1 MTFLLGV
8 VAFVVSLRARAR
20 LAARYA
26 NVRVSPWIV
35 AGLVG
40 LLCAVTFLQLRELD
54 AAAAAAVMP
63 PWQRALPL
71 HVFTR
76 AFVEAKRG
84 AGLETS
90 LQIAAF
96 VQTALLFGLAF
107 AVPRAGSPRAVAG
120 IVAAGAAV
128 LASEAWCA
136 RVAGADVYAYV
147 AFGLSPHP
155 YRPGA
160 AFLPLADRAIAHLW
174 GRPLVPCPYGPLWLA
189 LAHAIAS
196 PGRSLA
202 ANVIAFRAVG
212 LAATAA
218 SIAALLALRKP
229 VTAALFAL
237 DPTLWQLY
245 VAEAHNDVVGV
256 ALVLGA
262 LAIRRR
268 SLGAAI
274 LFVALAGVVKL
285 PFLLIGAVVFAS
297 GPTWRARLFPAA
309 AAAFGGVAL
318 SLAFGGGDY
327 IAALARTARTYAY
340 PIGALE
346 WNLHLTVAAIACGAV
361 VAAVVAARFFWGAP
375 WSFVALGQYPIWQ
388 YLGWGIPY
396 AVLDETQGLL
406 YLALLPVSG
415 FELSLL
421 FPDPALLAA
430 GRVALLAALLV
441 AFALAFR
448 RPRAAPRRVAA

>member
-26 NVRVSPWIV
+26 NVRVSPWVV

-40 LLCAVTFLQLRELD
+40 VLCVVTFLQLRELD
-54 AAAAAAVMP
+54 AAAAAAAAP

-71 HVFTR
+71 HVFAR
-76 AFVEAKRG
+76 GFVEAKRG
-84 AGLETS
+84 AGLETG
-90 LQIAAF
+90 LQVAAF

-107 AVPRAGSPRAVAG
+107 VVPRAGSPRTVAG
-120 IVAAGAAV
+120 IVAVGAAV

-136 RVAGADVYAYV
+136 RVSGADVYAYV

-160 AFLPLADRAIAHLW
+160 ALLPLADRAIAHLW
-174 GRPLVPCPYGPLWLA
+174 GRPLVPCPYGPVWLA
-189 LAHAIAS
+189 LAHAVAS

-202 ANVIAFRAVG
+202 ANVVAFRAVG
-212 LAATAA
+212 LAAMAA
-218 SIAALLALRKP
+218 SIGALLALRKP

-245 VAEAHNDVVGV
+245 VAEAHNDMVGI
-256 ALVLGA
+256 ALVLLA
-262 LAIRRR
+262 LALRRR
-268 SLGAAI
+268 SIGAAMV
-274 LFVALAGVVKL
+274 LVALAGAVKL
-285 PFLLIGAVVFAS
+285 PFLLIGAVIFAS
-297 GPTWRARLFPAA
+297 APTWRARLLPAMG
-309 AAAFGGVAL
+309 AAFGGVAL
-318 SLAFGGGDY
+318 SVALGGIDY
-327 IAALARTARTYAY
+327 ASAMSRTARSYAY

-346 WNLHLTVAAIACGAV
+346 WNLHVTLAAIACVAV
-361 VAAVVAARFFWGAP
+361 VTAVVAARFFWGAP

-448 RPRAAPRRVAA
+448 RPRAAPAALAG

>member
-26 NVRVSPWIV
+26 NVRVSPWVV
-35 AGLVG
+35 AVLVG
-40 LLCAVTFLQLRELD
+40 VLCAVTLLQLRTLD
-54 AAAAAAVMP
+54 AAAAAAAMP

-71 HVFTR
+71 HVFAR
-76 AFVEAKRG
+76 GFVEAKRG

-90 LQIAAF
+90 LQVAAF
-96 VQTALLFGLAF
+96 VQTALLVGLAF
-107 AVPRAGSPRAVAG
+107 VLPRAGAPRAVAG

-155 YRPGA
+155 YRPNDA
-160 AFLPLADRAIAHLW
+160 LLPLANRAIALLW
-174 GRPLVPCPYGPLWLA
+174 GRPLVPCPYGPVWLA

-202 ANVIAFRAVG
+202 ANVFAFRGVG
-212 LAATAA
+212 LAALAA

-245 VAEAHNDVVGV
+245 VAEAHNDVVGI
-256 ALVLGA
+256 ALVLAA

-268 SLGAAI
+268 SLGAAM
-274 LFVALAGVVKL
+274 LLVALAGAVKL
-285 PFLLIGAVVFAS
+285 PFLLIGAVAFAS
-297 GPTWRARLFPAA
+297 APAWRARLIPAA
-309 AAAFGGVAL
+309 LAACGGVAL
-318 SLAFGGGDY
+318 SLALGGGAY
-327 IAALARTARTYAY
+327 LSALSWTARKYAY

-346 WNLHLTVAAIACGAV
+346 WSLHLTLAAIACGAIV
-361 VAAVVAARFFWGAP
+361 TAVVAARFSWGAP

-430 GRVALLAALLV
+430 GRVALFAALLV

-448 RPRAAPRRVAA
+448 PPRAAPAAFAG